1 MLPQAALRPARTV
14 QARTIRGD
22 TCAQAWNRAALKPQA
37 ANILNLMVMPMAN
50 TPKRTNVT
58 MHLT

>member
-1 MLPQAALRPARTV
+1 MSGARLAKDLT
-14 QARTIRGD
+14 ARLAVTSGHM
-22 TCAQAWNRAALKPQA
+22 